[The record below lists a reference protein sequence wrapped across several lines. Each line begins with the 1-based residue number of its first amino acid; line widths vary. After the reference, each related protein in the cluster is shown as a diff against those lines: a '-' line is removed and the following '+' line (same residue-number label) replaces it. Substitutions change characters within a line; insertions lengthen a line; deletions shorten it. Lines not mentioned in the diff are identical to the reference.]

1 MVGLTLRKARASC
14 PTFLEAKACEAEVR
28 RLSLVLIGGVL
39 PPGDAGVAS
48 VAWLYG
54 KLGHTAAGWQQW
66 GERGRVAAVGGRS
79 GFAQLLR
86 RLLEL
91 PDHVAA
97 SIELAQ
103 FVAADVDSLA

>member
-1 MVGLTLRKARASC
+1 M
-14 PTFLEAKACEAEVR
+14 
-28 RLSLVLIGGVL
+28 LIGGIL

-54 KLGHTAAGWQQW
+54 KLRHPAAGWQQW
-66 GERGRVAAVGGRS
+66 NERGRVTAVEQSRLAGAGLGGQS

-91 PDHVAA
+91 PDYVAA